1 MEINGILA
9 SIRNGGLQNPIREA
23 VNAKVSGLVIP
34 SVLELT
40 GMSEAQSLISGVP
53 NPSVP
58 EVQAMH
64 ASMIAALG
72 SINSLLGH
80 TNGLSGVD
88 LGANGT
94 LMTIAKTAVA
104 ARRINGESS
113 CSNVLQSFGSLHK
126 AGELITDTLNIIE
139 NITQSLL
146 DIPRRAVAIVN
157 DVSNYVTKI
166 TNQISSD
173 VAALATAQ
181 ADVVQ
186 SALSRHL
193 VEMFEDE
200 CLGGIAKGIMRET
213 LAYQV
218 ELARDAAREQYKKA
232 RFNLP

>member
-23 VNAKVSGLVIP
+23 VNAKVSGLIIP
-34 SVLELT
+34 TVLELT
-40 GMSEAQSLISGVP
+40 GMAEAQSLISGVP

-64 ASMIAALG
+64 TSMIAALG

-126 AGELITDTLNIIE
+126 AEELIGDVLNTVQ
-139 NITQSLL
+139 NITNSLL
-146 DIPRRAVAIVN
+146 DIPRRAVAIVSEM
-157 DVSNYVTKI
+157 VSFTDKI
-166 TNQISSD
+166 RLPSFSSRK
-173 VAALATAQ
+173 V
-181 ADVVQ
+181 
-186 SALSRHL
+186 
-193 VEMFEDE
+193 
-200 CLGGIAKGIMRET
+200 I
-213 LAYQV
+213 
-218 ELARDAAREQYKKA
+218 
-232 RFNLP
+232 